1 MVDRPKSAAPL
12 SAPQAAQGELDDST
26 GGQGGSAEARGMSE
40 PTSTAR
46 SPNPSVFEARAPASR
61 SDDGHD
67 EHGGH
72 ATPAESLRQLIQDE
86 QQSVWVVVVYAIMVG
101 LLALAVPIAVQSL
114 VNTVAFGALVQ
125 PVVVLTL
132 LVLAGLS
139 FEGALLAL
147 QARVVESVQE
157 RIFVRTAADIAYR
170 LPRARVA
177 TFDSRDAPELVNR
190 FFDVVVVQKAGA
202 SLLLEG
208 LTVVLQM
215 AIGLL
220 LLAFYH
226 PALLAFDIFLIVALL
241 FVLIGLGRGGTA
253 TSVQESQA
261 KYAVAAWLEELARH
275 PVAFKSAGGAELAL
289 GRVDA
294 LCRQYLARRR
304 DHFRVLFRQIVGALT
319 IYALASSALLGLG
332 GYLVLSR
339 QLTLGQLVAAELVV
353 GAVVAGVA
361 KFGKHL
367 ENYYDLLAALGKL
380 SQLAELPLERE
391 AGHSPTQTGHPA
403 ELELRDLSVG
413 YTASAP
419 VARDLSIVIAPGQ
432 RLALM
437 GDNGAGATALLD
449 TMFALRP
456 ASRGALLLDQVPL
469 QELSVGALRA
479 EVALVRDT
487 EIFEGTIAENVSLGR
502 AGLDIDRVRR
512 ALAVVGLSQEIARLP
527 NGLETVLASGGAPL
541 SRGQAARLA
550 LARALAG
557 RPRLLLVDGVLDRLD
572 ARSRA
577 LASAAIFDDRAPWT
591 LIVATRREDVRALC
605 NRCLVLDGD
614 AGEEALRRGSAS
626 FAAPVGLEVDAERPA
641 LAPRERSSS

>member
-1 MVDRPKSAAPL
+1 MVDRPKSTVPV
-12 SAPQAAQGELDDST
+12 SAPQAVAAEIDGGDTNGAGSTQPVHGFDEPRRQEARSSATFTLEAPPST
-26 GGQGGSAEARGMSE
+26 GSE
-40 PTSTAR
+40 HDDHGHHA
-46 SPNPSVFEARAPASR
+46 SP
-61 SDDGHD
+61 G
-67 EHGGH
+67 
-72 ATPAESLRQLIQDE
+72 ESLRQLIQDE

-157 RIFVRTAADIAYR
+157 RIFVRTAADVAYR
-170 LPRARVA
+170 LPRARQG

-190 FFDVVVVQKAGA
+190 FFDVVIVQKAGA

-226 PALLAFDIFLIVALL
+226 PALLAFDICLIVALL
-241 FVLIGLGRGGTA
+241 FVLVGLGRGGTA

-304 DHFRVLFRQIVGALT
+304 DHFSVLFRQIVGALA

-367 ENYYDLLAALGKL
+367 ENYYDLVAALGKL
-380 SQLAELPLERE
+380 AQLGELPLERE
-391 AGHSPTQTGHPA
+391 TGHSPARTGRPA
-403 ELELRDLSVG
+403 ELELRDLAVG
-413 YTASAP
+413 YTARLP
-419 VARDLSIVIAPGQ
+419 VARDLSIVIQPGE

-449 TMFALRP
+449 AMFALRP
-456 ASRGALLLDQVPL
+456 AAHGVLLLDQVPL
-469 QELSVGALRA
+469 QEIAVGALRA
-479 EVALVRDT
+479 EVALVRDA

-502 AGLDIDRVRR
+502 ASVDIDAVRK
-512 ALAVVGLSQEIARLP
+512 ALALVGLSHEIARLP
-527 NGLETVLASGGAPL
+527 GGLESVLASGGAPL

-577 LASAAIFDDRAPWT
+577 LASAAIFDERAPWT
-591 LIVATRREDVRALC
+591 LVVATRREDVRALC

-614 AGEEALRRGSAS
+614 ATEEALRRGSGS
-626 FAAPVGLEVDAERPA
+626 LSIEAERRA
-641 LAPRERSSS
+641 LTHHERSSS